1 MMLKVSLHHFIIVIM
16 TCIMEY
22 MDLMDTQ
29 IHKFMLDNY
38 ETIMSYQKNNFY

>member
-1 MMLKVSLHHFIIVIM
+1 MMLKVSLNNSIIVIM

-29 IHKFMLDNY
+29 IHQFMLDNY
-38 ETIMSYQKNNFY
+38 EIIMSYQKTNFY